1 MVDVIWRQLIS
12 SCPWLS
18 ELDESATEGVIKVWR
33 KVVDRIFSL
42 YKLSCS
48 AYFTF
53 LKLNAGQ
60 VGSTVFFYE
69 SLFEISFLVDENS
82 IWNCLILSS
91 CLSSL
96 DSFRWRWPSAPFKPQ
111 SGAEHGWHD
120 CDGHAALAQVAR
132 EARWGASAVSGT
144 WLGNNTYCALE
155 RWWSK

>member
-18 ELDESATEGVIKVWR
+18 ELDENATEGVIKVWR

-60 VGSTVFFYE
+60 VGG
-69 SLFEISFLVDENS
+69 SLLRKI
-82 IWNCLILSS
+82 IWNFFPLDRRSSNRNGFLI
-91 CLSSL
+91 
-96 DSFRWRWPSAPFKPQ
+96 P
-111 SGAEHGWHD
+111 
-120 CDGHAALAQVAR
+120 
-132 EARWGASAVSGT
+132 
-144 WLGNNTYCALE
+144 
-155 RWWSK
+155 

>member
-18 ELDESATEGVIKVWR
+18 ELDETATEGVIKVWR

-60 VGSTVFFYE
+60 VGLTVF
-69 SLFEISFLVDENS
+69 SF
-82 IWNCLILSS
+82 
-91 CLSSL
+91 
-96 DSFRWRWPSAPFKPQ
+96 
-111 SGAEHGWHD
+111 
-120 CDGHAALAQVAR
+120 
-132 EARWGASAVSGT
+132 
-144 WLGNNTYCALE
+144 
-155 RWWSK
+155 SKIYLKFFS

>member
-60 VGSTVFFYE
+60 VGSTVFCYE
-69 SLFEISFLVDENS
+69 SLFEISFLADESS
-82 IWNCLILSS
+82 IRNCLIFSS

-96 DSFRWRWPSAPFKPQ
+96 GSFRWRWPSAPFKSQ
-111 SGAEHGWHD
+111 SGAEHGWRD
-120 CDGHAALAQVAR
+120 RDGHVAVAQIAG

-144 WLGNNTYCALE
+144 WLGNNTYCAME
-155 RWWSK
+155 RWWSE

>member
-1 MVDVIWRQLIS
+1 MLRENNSLLCTIFLQDEDITLQITESEDNEEDDMVDVIWRQLIS

-60 VGSTVFFYE
+60 VGSTVSCFRKAY
-69 SLFEISFLVDENS
+69 LK
-82 IWNCLILSS
+82 
-91 CLSSL
+91 CLS
-96 DSFRWRWPSAPFKPQ
+96 
-111 SGAEHGWHD
+111 
-120 CDGHAALAQVAR
+120 
-132 EARWGASAVSGT
+132 
-144 WLGNNTYCALE
+144 
-155 RWWSK
+155 

>member
-60 VGSTVFFYE
+60 VGHAVF
-69 SLFEISFLVDENS
+69 SFSKIYLKF
-82 IWNCLILSS
+82 LS
-91 CLSSL
+91 
-96 DSFRWRWPSAPFKPQ
+96 
-111 SGAEHGWHD
+111 
-120 CDGHAALAQVAR
+120 
-132 EARWGASAVSGT
+132 
-144 WLGNNTYCALE
+144 
-155 RWWSK
+155 

>member
-1 MVDVIWRQLIS
+1 MMGKLSPFLPFHFVFKITFFCPIFPQDEDITLQITESEDNEEDDMVDVIWRQLLS

-60 VGSTVFFYE
+60 VGSSPFCFSHVFVKRFP
-69 SLFEISFLVDENS
+69 NM
-82 IWNCLILSS
+82 
-91 CLSSL
+91 
-96 DSFRWRWPSAPFKPQ
+96 
-111 SGAEHGWHD
+111 
-120 CDGHAALAQVAR
+120 
-132 EARWGASAVSGT
+132 
-144 WLGNNTYCALE
+144 
-155 RWWSK
+155 

>member
-1 MVDVIWRQLIS
+1 MLKKISILRPNFLQDEDITLQITESEDNEEDDMVDVIWRQLIS

-60 VGSTVFFYE
+60 VGILVFGSKKIY
-69 SLFEISFLVDENS
+69 LTFLS
-82 IWNCLILSS
+82 
-91 CLSSL
+91 
-96 DSFRWRWPSAPFKPQ
+96 
-111 SGAEHGWHD
+111 
-120 CDGHAALAQVAR
+120 
-132 EARWGASAVSGT
+132 
-144 WLGNNTYCALE
+144 
-155 RWWSK
+155 

>member
-69 SLFEISFLVDENS
+69 SLFEIFELG
-82 IWNCLILSS
+82 LGL
-91 CLSSL
+91 
-96 DSFRWRWPSAPFKPQ
+96 RFKLFY
-111 SGAEHGWHD
+111 GGML
-120 CDGHAALAQVAR
+120 C
-132 EARWGASAVSGT
+132 
-144 WLGNNTYCALE
+144 Y
-155 RWWSK
+155 

>member
-69 SLFEISFLVDENS
+69 SLFEISFLVFTVLKNHLAET
-82 IWNCLILSS
+82 ITLFIP
-91 CLSSL
+91 
-96 DSFRWRWPSAPFKPQ
+96 DSVKINPLTQ
-111 SGAEHGWHD
+111 
-120 CDGHAALAQVAR
+120 AL
-132 EARWGASAVSGT
+132 WT
-144 WLGNNTYCALE
+144 
-155 RWWSK
+155 

>member
-1 MVDVIWRQLIS
+1 MMGKLSPFLPFHFVFKIAFFCPIFPQDEDITLQITESEDNEEDDMVDVIWRQLLS

-60 VGSTVFFYE
+60 VAAHCSVLAT
-69 SLFEISFLVDENS
+69 FL
-82 IWNCLILSS
+82 
-91 CLSSL
+91 
-96 DSFRWRWPSAPFKPQ
+96 
-111 SGAEHGWHD
+111 
-120 CDGHAALAQVAR
+120 
-132 EARWGASAVSGT
+132 
-144 WLGNNTYCALE
+144 
-155 RWWSK
+155 

>member
-1 MVDVIWRQLIS
+1 MSKDSNFFFFFGPIFLQDEDITLQITESEDNEEDDMVDVIWRQLIS

-60 VGSTVFFYE
+60 VGGTVLWQE
-69 SLFEISFLVDENS
+69 SLFDISS
-82 IWNCLILSS
+82 
-91 CLSSL
+91 
-96 DSFRWRWPSAPFKPQ
+96 RWKEYSELCFPFVFHP
-111 SGAEHGWHD
+111 
-120 CDGHAALAQVAR
+120 
-132 EARWGASAVSGT
+132 
-144 WLGNNTYCALE
+144 
-155 RWWSK
+155 

>member
-1 MVDVIWRQLIS
+1 MFNSILCPNFLQDEDITLQITEGEDNEEDDMVDVIWRQLIS

-60 VGSTVFFYE
+60 VGSTLFCSEKAYLT
-69 SLFEISFLVDENS
+69 SL
-82 IWNCLILSS
+82 
-91 CLSSL
+91 
-96 DSFRWRWPSAPFKPQ
+96 
-111 SGAEHGWHD
+111 
-120 CDGHAALAQVAR
+120 
-132 EARWGASAVSGT
+132 T
-144 WLGNNTYCALE
+144 
-155 RWWSK
+155 